1 MRKKL
6 LMLLV
11 LGLIG
16 IGIVGCDETENT
28 ETEKTT
34 KTTKSTEEK
43 KNTET
48 TEEEKKKTTEA
59 TEEEEKKSD
68 NPLLN
73 AEIIVNDVGG
83 TVEKDAKYAIVYM
96 DIDVMKNI
104 TMEQYDEFCETV
116 VNDSGYNWVTID
128 FQDGTGLAFSSSQ
141 SLVATYG
148 EIDEKGRCRETI
160 GDVIKIDEGKYE
172 YEEKSN

>member
-16 IGIVGCDETENT
+16 IGIVGCDETESV
-28 ETEKTT
+28 ETEKNT
-34 KTTKSTEEK
+34 KTTESTED
-43 KNTET
+43 
-48 TEEEKKKTTEA
+48 KKTTEA

-104 TMEQYDEFCETV
+104 TMEQYDEFCGTV